1 MKQTSLR
8 RFIEFMLY
16 ISIKRNSLTSRGRR
30 DLKKASN
37 EKNKSVEPQY
47 KVLITTS
54 GIGSRL
60 GEITDY
66 TNKSLVLI
74 GDKPAISHIVEKYPP
89 TVPIVV
95 TLGHFGDHVKQF
107 LTMVYPHRIF
117 EYVEVEPFKG
127 PGSSLA
133 YSILQA
139 KSYLQQPFIFHASDS
154 LLINE
159 NIPRPDKNWVGGAK
173 SFDATNYASFDVL
186 GEKITKFHD
195 KGMVE
200 FDYLHIGLVGIFD
213 YAAFWSSL
221 DQVLIDRYE
230 DSTLNDLSV
239 LQKMLNSHTN
249 FECLEFENWLDIGNS
264 HALIKAQQIIEGR
277 ASVLRK
283 PQESISFIDNK
294 AIKFFFD
301 SKICSLRVKRAED
314 LGTLIP
320 KITGTSN
327 NFFSYEFVEGN
338 PVSDSNDPLI
348 VKDLLNWAKKKLW
361 EPRKTLSGEVFLE
374 TSLKFYREKTN
385 ERIDTFL
392 NSRGLT
398 DQENVINNIEI
409 PKLGRFLPKAI
420 DIVMTDLRQT
430 RIHGDFILDNIIT
443 HNNSFKLIDW
453 RQDFGGSIYSGD
465 LYYDLAKLNHS
476 LRINHDLVSQNQF
489 TVKQTDDSIIC
500 SILLK
505 DTLSDMSLELRNWVN
520 EQGFDFQKISVL
532 TSLIWLNMAPLH
544 HHPFDIFLFNYGKY
558 NLFKSVQLKS

>member
-1 MKQTSLR
+1 
-8 RFIEFMLY
+8 MLY
-16 ISIKRNSLTSRGRR
+16 ISIKRNSLTSRGRG
-30 DLKKASN
+30 DLKKALN

-107 LTMVYPHRIF
+107 LTLVYPHRIF
-117 EYVEVEPFKG
+117 EYVGVEPFKG

-154 LLINE
+154 LIINE

-249 FECLEFENWLDIGNS
+249 FECFEFENWLDIGNS

-277 ASVLRK
+277 ACVLRK

-320 KITGTSN
+320 KISGTSN

-338 PVSDSNDPLI
+338 TVSDSKDPLI
-348 VKDLLNWAKKKLW
+348 VKNLLNWAAKELW

-409 PKLGRFLPKAI
+409 PKLGKFLPKAI

-558 NLFKSVQLKS
+558 NLFKSVHLKS

>member
-1 MKQTSLR
+1 LQK
-8 RFIEFMLY
+8 E
-16 ISIKRNSLTSRGRR
+16 
-30 DLKKASN
+30 SN
-37 EKNKSVEPQY
+37 EENKSVKPQY

-74 GDKPAISHIVEKYPP
+74 GDKPAISHIIEKYPQ

-95 TLGHFGDHVKQF
+95 TLGHYGDHVKQF
-107 LTMVYPHRIF
+107 LTMIYPNRIF

-127 PGSSLA
+127 SGSSLA

-139 KSYLQQPFIFHASDS
+139 KSHLQQPFIFHASDS
-154 LLINE
+154 LVINE
-159 NIPRPDKNWVGGAK
+159 SIPRPDKNWVGGAK

-200 FDYLHIGLVGIFD
+200 FDYLHIGIVGIFD

-221 DQVLIDRYE
+221 DRVLLERYE
-230 DSTLNDLSV
+230 DSTLNDLGV
-239 LQKMLNSHTN
+239 LQEMLNTHTN
-249 FECLEFENWLDIGNS
+249 FEFFEFENWLDIGNS
-264 HALIKAQQIIEGR
+264 HALIKAQRIIEGR

-314 LGTLIP
+314 LGELIP
-320 KITGTSN
+320 KITGISN

-338 PVSDSNDPLI
+338 PVSESRDPLI
-348 VKDLLNWAKKKLW
+348 VKDLLNWAGKELW
-361 EPRKTLSGEVFLE
+361 EPRNVLSGEVFLE
-374 TSLKFYREKTN
+374 TSLNFYREKTN

-392 NSRGLT
+392 KSRGLT
-398 DQENVINNIEI
+398 DQENIINNIDI
-409 PKLGRFLPKAI
+409 PKLEKFLPEAI

-443 HNNSFKLIDW
+443 HNNNFKLIDW

-476 LRINHDLVSQNQF
+476 LRINHDLVSRNQF
-489 TVKQTDDSIIC
+489 TVKQSDDNIDC

-505 DTLSDMSLELRNWVN
+505 DTLSDMSIELHNWVN
-520 EQGFDFQKISVL
+520 EQGFNFQKISVL

-558 NLFKSVQLKS
+558 NLFKSVQ

>member
-16 ISIKRNSLTSRGRR
+16 ISIKRNSLTSRGRG
-30 DLKKASN
+30 DLKKALN
-37 EKNKSVEPQY
+37 ERNNSVEPQY

-154 LLINE
+154 LIINE

-338 PVSDSNDPLI
+338 PVSDSKDPLI
-348 VKDLLNWAKKKLW
+348 VKDLLNWAGKELW